1 MAPNKKFEEEV
12 EREPVH
18 MCHGQDG
25 ESGVARSEVEHFVCK
40 EHVGPDGA
48 VGQHDAFASSCGATG
63 VTEQGKVFGML
74 TEVIHIGRLE
84 VIEGFHVDA
93 VRLVFH
99 GEVGDVEDACL
110 QPVGVFLTTDDE
122 HGLGVIV
129 DVLNLLDVE
138 LGEDG
143 HHDCSIGEGC
153 VEVINGVKK

>member
-1 MAPNKKFEEEV
+1 
-12 EREPVH
+12 
-18 MCHGQDG
+18 
-25 ESGVARSEVEHFVCK
+25 
-40 EHVGPDGA
+40 
-48 VGQHDAFASSCGATG
+48 
-63 VTEQGKVFGML
+63 ML

-153 VEVINGVKK
+153 VEGNRPVGVILVADGYLLPRLDVQLTE